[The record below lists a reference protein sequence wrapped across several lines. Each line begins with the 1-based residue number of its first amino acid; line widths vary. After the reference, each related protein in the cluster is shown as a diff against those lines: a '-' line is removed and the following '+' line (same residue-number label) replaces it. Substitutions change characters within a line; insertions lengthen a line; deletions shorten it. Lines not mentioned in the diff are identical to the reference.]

1 MAIEMGSRPRTQI
14 GKELELVKH
23 YVLLGIAL
31 QILDH
36 DIRIVGASQV
46 KIPRLYESMLRGLQD
61 RVLLELAAMRKQFR
75 ASGIHV
81 HNETRRDS
89 GLHASYRCGGYDHAF
104 SMPWNFVRVESERV
118 LKAYLAE

>member
-23 YVLLGIAL
+23 YVLLGIAQ
-31 QILDH
+31 QILNH

-75 ASGIHV
+75 ASGIHMQS
-81 HNETRRDS
+81 ETRHDS
-89 GLHASYRCGGYDHAF
+89 GLQASYRCGGYDHSF
-104 SMPWNFVRVESERV
+104 SMPWNFVRVESERL